1 MIRSALMVAGDKLK
15 HLQKIPSLEC
25 DIAIVNLEDGV
36 FDKDKARN
44 LICDILPT
52 LKTIKQKLLFE

>member
-25 DIAIVNLEDGV
+25 DIAIVNLGLM
-36 FDKDKARN
+36 KDLGA
-44 LICDILPT
+44 
-52 LKTIKQKLLFE
+52 